1 MTTLE
6 VVTRGEQG
14 TASQV
19 LARQARRGLTITKP
33 FSKWP
38 SFTAKFAQFK
48 AWRIFLK
55 TAQKL
60 LNQITAVTGLITIEY
75 LLILSQTEI
84 TDVS

>member
-1 MTTLE
+1 MSLK
-6 VVTRGEQG
+6 VVTRQEGSSLSENNE
-14 TASQV
+14 AI
-19 LARQARRGLTITKP
+19 LYI
-33 FSKWP
+33 WP
-38 SFTAKFAQFK
+38 SQGQLLLPQFARLK

-75 LLILSQTEI
+75 LLILSLTEI

>member
-1 MTTLE
+1 MTLKE
-6 VVTRGEQG
+6 VTRGLSDDGEAG
-14 TASQV
+14 EA
-19 LARQARRGLTITKP
+19 LTE
-33 FSKWP
+33 SNEAN
-38 SFTAKFAQFK
+38 SSTAKFARLK
-48 AWRIFLK
+48 AWRIFFK